1 MAYKFF
7 DKKKGSGAIVTS
19 KVGKIANEVL
29 PQESRKPES
38 QKCKRRKVY
47 TRLKDNNWAAN
58 LAEMK
63 SLFSKNKGIKYLLFL
78 IDIDVFAN
86 HASVNPLT
94 DKKTK
99 RVLNYF
105 IGIINESKRKPN

>member
-1 MAYKFF
+1 
-7 DKKKGSGAIVTS
+7 
-19 KVGKIANEVL
+19 
-29 PQESRKPES
+29 
-38 QKCKRRKVY
+38 
-47 TRLKDNNWAAN
+47 
-58 LAEMK
+58 MK